1 MRAQRNHRRH
11 LYPRRTQRNHSPAFF
26 SGVPSSFAAYPSLH
40 ALLNILP
47 SLIRP
52 ATSILVLLRAH
63 GNDELAFEI
72 DKNLAVASIRGTDTP
87 LHSYGGLFVVR
98 NGDLFVLG
106 QIWMVG
112 NFWWWLVLGFLA
124 DIELA
129 CKQKVVFGNLK
140 NGNAA
145 LKSIPS
151 EINIDDVQKLMDG
164 TTEAKAYQDLVD
176 RATNRRYP
184 GNFGD
189 QNGAFLEYQDSE
201 HALDPGRTPT
211 MPASQWQQT
220 IC

>member
-1 MRAQRNHRRH
+1 M
-11 LYPRRTQRNHSPAFF
+11 
-26 SGVPSSFAAYPSLH
+26 
-40 ALLNILP
+40 
-47 SLIRP
+47 
-52 ATSILVLLRAH
+52 
-63 GNDELAFEI
+63 E
-72 DKNLAVASIRGTDTP
+72 
-87 LHSYGGLFVVR
+87 
-98 NGDLFVLG
+98 
-106 QIWMVG
+106 
-112 NFWWWLVLGFLA
+112 LA

-211 MPASQWQQT
+211 MPASPWQQT